1 MRLRGGPAQT
11 AGGVWYCG
19 DVGEVH
25 RLLDVLAATE
35 HPTGLDC
42 EYTYVEKRH
51 NLEHSRLTCLT
62 LAYRDDSLGTHPH
75 GAPLHRRVFVPAFDD
90 DSLVQLLKP
99 WLEDA
104 GRPKVGHNIIS
115 ADAHVLRNHGIV
127 LRGIVADTL
136 RESRMAY
143 NSKEIKHGLKP
154 TMLRELG
161 YEMSDL
167 SAIDSRPARCKP
179 KLYKKTAY
187 RKAPKSSPLAGV
199 PTLYW
204 AGEVGVFSKTER
216 ETIPHAELWRDYPG
230 RRAAFIDYATLDAKG
245 TAELRYLVEARLT
258 RLPAASGTNLDLY
271 RSTWQP
277 YCELVAEMEV
287 TGIPLD
293 LAECARG
300 AGEATADIERLEAEL
315 APLVPGVNWGSSD
328 QLKEV
333 LFRTWNLPRPPITGT
348 VKAIKPSKPDEW
360 STAEASLHWLE
371 LNCEEH
377 RPALGRIRRLRKA
390 RRLFGYLR
398 DLPGFVHS
406 EGRLHTV
413 LAPSTDTGRLASS
426 SPPLQQ
432 IPNAKSDRYGIRRA
446 FVAGPGRCLIVADY
460 CVVPWTKILTSDL
473 HWTSAG
479 SITAGQELIGFDEHA
494 DSYRGRRFKRSVV
507 TGVKRLIRP
516 CRRFTMSD
524 GAFLTC
530 STDHM
535 WLARKSQHNF
545 TWRSAASLGVGD
557 HIQYF
562 GKPWRQDTSREGGYL
577 AGVLDGEG
585 WVSKTGKVGFAQL
598 PNACLGRAEAA
609 CTVLGLDWARRSRKA
624 DDVQSVEFYGAK
636 GGLRVLGMVRP
647 SRLMEK
653 AHTLWEGKSVHSSKT
668 PQHYIVA
675 VEDIGECEVVA
686 IETDSKTYVA
696 EGYLSHNCQL
706 EVYVLAHFLLKLGHK
721 FGWPGADAIA
731 TALKSGDVYNAIAQI
746 CWPSLAGA
754 NSAKVKVPAGG
765 GMTYRDLAK
774 IVVLARNYGKTPQGL
789 AVSLLDE
796 EGQAVGLEFA
806 TAVLTAYDAGF
817 PALACWTKYIADF
830 AAQYGGVATVLG
842 RWRPIPEARSDREYE
857 RSAGARKAANTPI
870 QGSAADV
877 VACAG
882 LGLRND
888 PVLRALG
895 FVQALHVHDEAIL
908 IGPEEAGDEAL
919 ARVVDVME
927 HPPGIA
933 LLVPLK
939 VEAKIA
945 PCWAEGK

>member
-1 MRLRGGPAQT
+1 MINSREEAMRLLP
-11 AGGVWYCG
+11 
-19 DVGEVH
+19 
-25 RLLDVLAATE
+25 LLFGSP
-35 HPTGLDC
+35 HPTGLDL
-42 EYTYVEKRH
+42 EYTYAEKRH
-51 NLEHSRLTCLT
+51 NLDYSRATCMT
-62 LAYRDDSLGTHPH
+62 LAYRPLCGIEPAFHPH
-75 GAPLHRRVFVPAFDD
+75 GAPLHQRVFVPAFEDD
-90 DSLVQLLKP
+90 NLIQAFKP
-99 WLEDA
+99 WLESS
-104 GRPKVGHNIIS
+104 RHPKVGHNIIS

-127 LRGIVADTL
+127 LRGVVADTL
-136 RESRMAY
+136 RKSRMAY
-143 NSKEIKHGLKP
+143 NSKDIKHGLKP

-167 SAIDSRPARCKP
+167 SAIDTRPARCKP
-179 KLYKKTAY
+179 KTYKKTAY

-204 AGEVGVFSKTER
+204 AGEVGVFSRTER

-230 RRAAFIDYATLDAKG
+230 RREAFIDYATLDAKG
-245 TAELRYLVEARLT
+245 TAELNYLVDRRLVK
-258 RLPAASGTNLDLY
+258 LPAATGTNLDLY

-277 YCELVAEMEV
+277 YCELVADMEV

-333 LFRTWNLPRPPITGT
+333 LFRNWNLPRPPITGT

-377 RPALGRIRRLRKA
+377 REALGRIRRLRKA

-398 DLPGFVHS
+398 DLPGFVHAD
-406 EGRLHTV
+406 GRLHTV

-460 CVVPWTKILTSDL
+460 S
-473 HWTSAG
+473 
-479 SITAGQELIGFDEHA
+479 
-494 DSYRGRRFKRSVV
+494 
-507 TGVKRLIRP
+507 
-516 CRRFTMSD
+516 
-524 GAFLTC
+524 
-530 STDHM
+530 
-535 WLARKSQHNF
+535 
-545 TWRSAASLGVGD
+545 
-557 HIQYF
+557 
-562 GKPWRQDTSREGGYL
+562 
-577 AGVLDGEG
+577 
-585 WVSKTGKVGFAQL
+585 
-598 PNACLGRAEAA
+598 
-609 CTVLGLDWARRSRKA
+609 
-624 DDVQSVEFYGAK
+624 
-636 GGLRVLGMVRP
+636 
-647 SRLMEK
+647 
-653 AHTLWEGKSVHSSKT
+653 
-668 PQHYIVA
+668 
-675 VEDIGECEVVA
+675 
-686 IETDSKTYVA
+686 
-696 EGYLSHNCQL
+696 QL
-706 EVYVLAHFLLKLGHK
+706 EVYILAHFLLKLGTK
-721 FGWPGADAIA
+721 LGWPNPSAIADALA
-731 TALKSGDVYNAIAQI
+731 SGDVYSVIARV
-746 CWPSLAGA
+746 CWP
-754 NSAKVKVPAGG
+754 NVTWTPDPKHTQVAGG
-765 GMTYRDLAK
+765 GGLTYRDLAK

-796 EGQAVGLEFA
+796 EGQAVGLPFA
-806 TAVLTAYDAGF
+806 TAVLTAYDTGF
-817 PALACWTKYIADF
+817 PALECWTKYIADF

-842 RWRPIPEARSDREYE
+842 RWRPIPEARSEREYE

-882 LGLRND
+882 LGLAGSARLD
-888 PVLRALG
+888 ELG
-895 FVQALHVHDEAIL
+895 YRQCLHVHDEIIL
-908 IGPEEAGDEAL
+908 EGPAESAQEAL
-919 ARVVDVME
+919 ALVEHTME
-927 HPPGIA
+927 HPPGIN